1 MDVSQIPDQAAL
13 RSILQAADA
22 PPRIILDI
30 GGSADIDG
38 NGLVSARLAE
48 DGFALIFEDA

>member
-1 MDVSQIPDQAAL
+1 MDVSQIPDHAAL

-22 PPRIILDI
+22 PPRIVLDI
-30 GGSADIDG
+30 GGSADVDG